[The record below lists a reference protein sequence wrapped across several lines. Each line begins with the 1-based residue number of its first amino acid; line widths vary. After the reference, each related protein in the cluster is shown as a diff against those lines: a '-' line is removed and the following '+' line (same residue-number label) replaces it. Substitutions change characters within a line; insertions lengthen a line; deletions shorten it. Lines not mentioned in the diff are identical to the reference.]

1 MTEDEMVG
9 WHYQLDG
16 HEFEQALGIGDEQ
29 GKPWYAAV
37 HGVGELDTA
46 EQLNNNKGFST
57 VQFSRSVML
66 DSLQPHG
73 LQCARSPCPSPTP
86 RVYSNSCPLSP

>member
-1 MTEDEMVG
+1 MLNSITSSVDMRLSKLQEMVKDREA
-9 WHYQLDG
+9 WH
-16 HEFEQALGIGDEQ
+16 
-29 GKPWYAAV
+29 AAV

-57 VQFSRSVML
+57 VQFSCSVML

-86 RVYSNSCPLSP
+86 RVYSNSCALSP